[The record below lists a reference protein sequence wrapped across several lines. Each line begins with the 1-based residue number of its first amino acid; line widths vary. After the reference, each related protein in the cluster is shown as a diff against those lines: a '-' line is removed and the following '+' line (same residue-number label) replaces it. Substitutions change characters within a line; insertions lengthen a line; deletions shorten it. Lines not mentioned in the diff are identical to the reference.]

1 MPVPVLQSVNSGLH
15 GAATLSQGVFTKSK
29 GFFQEFKDFISKGH
43 AFDLAVAFILSTAL
57 SAVIK
62 SLVEDIITPLFG
74 FGNNRNLDEMFL
86 VLRCGRE
93 VQSCKYPTRAVAQ
106 LDGAV
111 TWNWGRFINTIIY
124 LLLVGLFL
132 FIIIKLYYV
141 LRRKQQVKDKVC
153 QFCMKD
159 VNGAAVR
166 CAFCSSWL
174 DQDVRRKVDG
184 DFAGNTGSGLS
195 YSTMSNTTLGTQN
208 GLMREKNSID
218 VLRDGTA
225 VGTVAGVAAGTG
237 APMNQYSTN
246 AIVPQ
251 SNVGASGM
259 TSDSGLVA
267 DMDETDNAYSTGAR
281 SPRA

>member
-1 MPVPVLQSVNSGLH
+1 MPVLQSVNSGIQ

-74 FGNNRNLDEMFL
+74 LGNNRNLDEMFL

-93 VQSCKYPTRAVAQ
+93 VKSCKYTTRALAQ

-141 LRRKQQVKDKVC
+141 LRRKQQVKDKLC
-153 QFCMKD
+153 QYCLKD

-174 DQDVRRKVDG
+174 DQDVRRKVDSEFFSG
-184 DFAGNTGSGLS
+184 GGSGVT
-195 YSTMSNTTLGTQN
+195 YSNMSNTTLGTQN
-208 GLMREKNSID
+208 GLMREKNSTD

-225 VGTVAGVAAGTG
+225 VGTAAGVAAGTG
-237 APMNQYSTN
+237 APMNPYGTN
-246 AIVPQ
+246 AAVPQ
-251 SNVGASGM
+251 SRVGASGIS
-259 TSDSGLVA
+259 SDPRQVA
-267 DMDETDNAYSTGAR
+267 DMDPTDNTYSTGIR
-281 SPRA
+281 PPRA

>member
-1 MPVPVLQSVNSGLH
+1 MPPVLTHCVCMVV
-15 GAATLSQGVFTKSK
+15 GAATVSQGVLTKSM

-74 FGNNRNLDEMFL
+74 FGNNRNLDEMFI

-93 VQSCKYPTRAVAQ
+93 NKSCKYPTRAVAQ

-132 FIIIKLYYV
+132 FLIIKLYYV
-141 LRRKQQVKDKVC
+141 LRRKQQVKDKLC
-153 QFCMKD
+153 QYCLKD

-166 CAFCSSWL
+166 CPFCSSWL

-184 DFAGNTGSGLS
+184 DFFTSAGSGVA
-195 YSTMSNTTLGTQN
+195 YNNMSNTTLGTQN
-208 GLMREKNSID
+208 GLMREKNSTD

-225 VGTVAGVAAGTG
+225 LGTAAGVAAGTG
-237 APMNQYSTN
+237 AAMNPYSTN
-246 AIVPQ
+246 GVIPP
-251 SNVGASGM
+251 SNVGASGIS
-259 TSDSGLVA
+259 SDPGMDA
-267 DMDETDNAYSTGAR
+267 DMDATGNTYSTGVR
-281 SPRA
+281 PPRG